1 MKGPHTLRITPRETG
16 AALPSALKSRL
27 TSQYKL
33 PSVPWPWSTVYLRPH
48 AHWGATP
55 HTQIVILFFY
65 NFKARD
71 EAAQVPRVE
80 AAGFSPRGHLRR
92 GRVALSRV
100 YDPRQMGHA
109 AQDVRAQGEPFQR
122 VPRPDVQ
129 AEPVDDILQ
138 VHQLPFLTDEMM

>member
-65 NFKARD
+65 IISRHATRQPRSHALKPRASAHVATFA
-71 EAAQVPRVE
+71 EAAW
-80 AAGFSPRGHLRR
+80 H
-92 GRVALSRV
+92 
-100 YDPRQMGHA
+100 
-109 AQDVRAQGEPFQR
+109 
-122 VPRPDVQ
+122 
-129 AEPVDDILQ
+129 
-138 VHQLPFLTDEMM
+138 